1 MRQSKYTVMG
11 FLVFVLLLMV
21 ITLVA
26 SSRLRLRLE
35 AGESRIVALE
45 QAIEQETARTE
56 EIREMEEYMRSD
68 AYTEQVAKDKL
79 GLIRDGEIIFK
90 ESAKD

>member
-45 QAIEQETARTE
+45 QAMEQETARTE

>member
-35 AGESRIVALE
+35 AGESRIVALA